1 MIHLH
6 EEDFYQISDVTSH
19 MYRCI
24 FEPES
29 YPTKF
34 SYMTALI
41 SDITCVELIFRT
53 YKFEILRDRGAFLC

>member
-1 MIHLH
+1 MIHVH
-6 EEDFYQISDVTSH
+6 EDEFYQILDVTSH

-34 SYMTALI
+34 SYMTALL
-41 SDITCVELIFRT
+41 SDIVCVELIFRT
-53 YKFEILRDRGAFLC
+53 YEFEMLRHRGSLLC